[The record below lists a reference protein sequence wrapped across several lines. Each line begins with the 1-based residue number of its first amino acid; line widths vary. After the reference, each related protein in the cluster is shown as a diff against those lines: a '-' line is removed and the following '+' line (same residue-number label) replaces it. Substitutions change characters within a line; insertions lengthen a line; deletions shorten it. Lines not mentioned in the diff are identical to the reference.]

1 MAQAPVNLDDSI
13 TRIIS
18 RIDGAMSERSSGK
31 FWNFKATRGN
41 PWDIDSDEVPW

>member
-1 MAQAPVNLDDSI
+1 MAHIPVSLDDSI

-31 FWNFKATRGN
+31 FWNFNNREPLGYRFG
-41 PWDIDSDEVPW
+41 